1 LNVFG
6 KRQIFTILKTPSR
19 SLALGSSIPKEE
31 EEEEAETQ
39 GSLQNQ
45 ELNKTGIYLPHTSQ
59 KT

>member
-1 LNVFG
+1 MPD
-6 KRQIFTILKTPSR
+6 FTILKTPSR
-19 SLALGSSIPKEE
+19 SLALGSSIPKE